1 VKVVLERGDVRYTD
15 NGILDNGVKDFRM
28 QVKDYYTNRWS
39 DVYLFDNQD
48 QCVLAIEDVD
58 YTNWLLDRPC
68 YIKDDEEP
76 NE

>member
-1 VKVVLERGDVRYTD
+1 MKVVLERGDVRYTD

-68 YIKDDEEP
+68 YIKDDEES